1 MLKIRPSAAFPLVN
15 HNATCEVQMH
25 FVDYMYLTLPSTSVY
40 PLNIWSCLFAN
51 RKRNVVG
58 EQGSQV
64 ELHNMQTPRYD
75 SRHGDGQVEAD
86 DQCNIVDED
95 TVVDEECKEQ

>member
-1 MLKIRPSAAFPLVN
+1 MSSIGSVPIGQSQRDLRSSDAFCRLHVPYTSINIGLSAKHLVLSL
-15 HNATCEVQMH
+15 CKSIEK
-25 FVDYMYLTLPSTSVY
+25 D
-40 PLNIWSCLFAN
+40 
-51 RKRNVVG
+51 VVG

-64 ELHNMQTPRYD
+64 ELHDMQTPRYD

-95 TVVDEECKEQ
+95 IIVDEECKEQ